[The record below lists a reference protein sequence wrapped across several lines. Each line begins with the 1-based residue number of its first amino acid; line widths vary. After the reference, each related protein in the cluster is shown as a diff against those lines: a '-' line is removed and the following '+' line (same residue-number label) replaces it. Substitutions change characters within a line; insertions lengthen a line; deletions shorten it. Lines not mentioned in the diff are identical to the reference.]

1 MAQNESL
8 PTSEQAASSGPR
20 MYPDDLQPAL
30 QEAMSMLA
38 DVEFRYSQDR
48 DALDRWDGPEEIKR
62 RLSQDLDEWRRKAR
76 EPHAQRVAELHMKTT
91 NLLMFRNEPR

>member
-1 MAQNESL
+1 MAHEL
-8 PTSEQAASSGPR
+8 VPAPEQAALSGSR

-38 DVEFRYSQDR
+38 DVELRYSQHR

-62 RLSQDLDEWRRKAR
+62 RLSRDLDEWRRKAR
-76 EPHAQRVAELHMKTT
+76 EPHAQRLAELHMKTV
-91 NLLMFRNEPR
+91 NLLMFRNELR